1 MTMYKTSDFYLS
13 TVLSMSFA
21 LRDIT
26 YMGKRA
32 TFHFDDTQELRSQV
46 DAFWNGLL
54 QVEPQALF
62 NAQKTL
68 KSRLYS
74 NEMGEE

>member
-1 MTMYKTSDFYLS
+1 MC
-13 TVLSMSFA
+13 
-21 LRDIT
+21 
-26 YMGKRA
+26 KRA